1 MRYLIVGYGNIGAK
15 RRRVLGERCVAT
27 VDPYNPRADFPR
39 LDACPVDRYDAAVL
53 AVPNHVKL
61 AQLEYL
67 LDRGKHVLV
76 EKPLVF
82 SDDTVAER
90 LARVAEARGAIWYTS
105 YNFRFEPHVVAIRR
119 LVADEA
125 IGTVYR
131 VRMFYG
137 NGTAA
142 NVAGTWRDDH
152 LGVLQDLA
160 SHLIDLTGWAFGRFG
175 TEFLVWAR
183 DAHELRGVDHCI
195 LATADRR
202 VVVECSY
209 LSWKNRWSIEVI
221 GSKGSL
227 QMEGL
232 TKWGPT
238 MLVTRHR
245 RLPSGVPDEERD
257 VVDVPDPTW
266 AADIA
271 HFEEM
276 TATGRTSCEND
287 MWLSRVLRHAATSP
301 LA

>member
-1 MRYLIVGYGNIGAK
+1 MRYLVVGYGNIGAK
-15 RRRVLGERCVAT
+15 RRILLGERCIGT
-27 VDPYNPRADFPR
+27 VDPYNPEADYAD
-39 LDACPVDRYDAAVL
+39 LEACPADRYDAAVL
-53 AVPNHVKL
+53 AVPNHVKIP
-61 AQLEYL
+61 QLEFL

-82 SDDTVAER
+82 PDESVAAR
-90 LARVAEARGAIWYTS
+90 LAQTARAHGAVWYTS
-105 YNFRFEPHVVAIRR
+105 YNFRFEPHVAAIRR
-119 LVADEA
+119 LLAEEA
-125 IGTVYR
+125 VGTVYR

-160 SHLIDLTGWAFGRFG
+160 SHLIDLAGWAFGRFG

-183 DAHELRGVDHCI
+183 EAHELRGVDHCI

-202 VVVECSY
+202 VVLECSY
-209 LSWKNRWSIEVI
+209 LSWKNRWSIEVV
-221 GSKGSL
+221 GSKGTL

-238 MLVTRHR
+238 VLVVQHR
-245 RLPSGVPDEERD
+245 RLPSGVPEEERD
-257 VVDVPDPTW
+257 VVSQPDPTW

-271 HFEEM
+271 HFEAM
-276 TATGRTSCEND
+276 VAAGQTSRDNDLWVSRT
-287 MWLSRVLRHAATSP
+287 LLHAASCP
-301 LA
+301 LS